1 MNHIGGSMGQ
11 AVLYTILFLL
21 MLFSTSCESKKKQ
34 ENEAFQTIANDF
46 ASAWNKHDPK
56 AMANFWTNDGDLLSP
71 WEKVYRG
78 KQEIENHFSEEHT
91 NGMKDSH
98 INLTIQNIRFIDSNT
113 AFVDA
118 DITISDMKVA
128 GERASPYHNHAAFL
142 FVKKDGKWEILAA
155 RPY

>member
-21 MLFSTSCESKKKQ
+21 MLFSTSCESKKNRKMKPFRLLLMTLHRLGTNMIPKRWQ
-34 ENEAFQTIANDF
+34 IFGQT
-46 ASAWNKHDPK
+46 
-56 AMANFWTNDGDLLSP
+56 MAICSPLGESLS
-71 WEKVYRG
+71 RQTG
-78 KQEIENHFSEEHT
+78 IENHFSEEHT

-128 GERASPYHNHAAFL
+128 GERASLITIMRL
-142 FVKKDGKWEILAA
+142 FCC
-155 RPY
+155 